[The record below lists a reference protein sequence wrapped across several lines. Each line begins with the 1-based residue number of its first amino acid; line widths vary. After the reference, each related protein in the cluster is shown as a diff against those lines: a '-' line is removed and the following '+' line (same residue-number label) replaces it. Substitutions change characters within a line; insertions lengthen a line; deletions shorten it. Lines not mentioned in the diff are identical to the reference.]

1 MSILNDIKACLGID
15 ESETVFDTELL
26 ILINSVLSNL
36 NQLNIGPEDGYV
48 ITGDTEEWSELE
60 TRIDITSLRTYVYLK
75 VRMLFDP
82 PATSFLIDA
91 IQRQISELEW
101 RLNIQ
106 VDIPIIEEEVVED
119 DI

>member
-1 MSILNDIKACLGID
+1 
-15 ESETVFDTELL
+15 
-26 ILINSVLSNL
+26 
-36 NQLNIGPEDGYV
+36 
-48 ITGDTEEWSELE
+48 
-60 TRIDITSLRTYVYLK
+60 
-75 VRMLFDP
+75 MLFDP